1 MVPACSSGPLINV
14 YHTRTPHP
22 RHNIDTGRSVV
33 MLFIDVECHS
43 GKLNYPFRCLGSDL
57 IRLQVKLYDKR
68 DDFNFDIVNF
78 PFLSSNIPKSPAY
91 GFFVSQLI
99 RYARASSLYEDFI
112 MRSQLLT
119 SKLLEQG
126 FTRNRLIATFKKFYG
141 RHGVLVDRF
150 KVSVTNIII
159 DLFLETIYH

>member
-1 MVPACSSGPLINV
+1 MHSNAKMGKSAM
-14 YHTRTPHP
+14 
-22 RHNIDTGRSVV
+22 NI
-33 MLFIDVECHS
+33 
-43 GKLNYPFRCLGSDL
+43 
-57 IRLQVKLYDKR
+57 LYDKR

-78 PFLSSNIPKSPAY
+78 PFLSSNIPQSPAY
-91 GFFVSQLI
+91 GVFVSQLI

-119 SKLLEQG
+119 SKLLKQN

-141 RHGVLVDRF
+141 RHSVLVDRF

-159 DLFLETIYH
+159 DLFLETLYHWWLSSVPFYSQSFYRYWRLVTVPSYSQY